1 MANMR
6 AIRTRI
12 KSVKNTEQITKAMKM
27 VAVSKL
33 RRTQSGMQAMRPFS
47 EKSQEVMDTLLSS
60 SSVPENRFIKPHKE
74 VKKVCY
80 VLFLGNR
87 GLCGAYNSSILH
99 YANSVI
105 KQSGKDY
112 GLVVCG
118 RWGKDVLANSGLKV
132 VKTFSELSDTPSIDE
147 ALEVA
152 DYLKSLYTSGE
163 YDEVHLIYQHYVTA
177 LRQDPM
183 NVQYLPAVPEKSEH
197 KKGPGRIFIFEPDT
211 DSVLESVMQLYL
223 NNKIMS
229 VLLDSKCGEHSARM
243 TAMTAASDST
253 KTLIAQLDLKLNRA
267 RQAAITTE
275 ITEIVGGAAALKKK
289 KQ

>member
-118 RWGKDVLANSGLKV
+118 RWGKDVLANSSLKV
-132 VKTFSELSDTPSIDE
+132 VKTFSELSDTPNIDE

-152 DYLKSLYTSGE
+152 DYLKRLYTSGE

>member
-47 EKSQEVMDTLLSS
+47 GKSQEVMDTLLSS
-60 SSVPENRFIKPHKE
+60 SSVPENRFIMPHKE

-132 VKTFSELSDTPSIDE
+132 VKTFSELSDTPNIDE

>member
-33 RRTQSGMQAMRPFS
+33 RRTQSGMQAIRPFS

-74 VKKVCY
+74 VNKVCY

-118 RWGKDVLANSGLKV
+118 RWGKDVLANSSLNV
-132 VKTFSELSDTPSIDE
+132 VKTFSELSDTPNIDE
-147 ALEVA
+147 ALDVA

>member
-33 RRTQSGMQAMRPFS
+33 RRTQSGMQAIRPFS

-105 KQSGKDY
+105 KQSGKYY

-118 RWGKDVLANSGLKV
+118 RWGKDVLANSSLKV
-132 VKTFSELSDTPSIDE
+132 VKTFSELSDTPNIDE
-147 ALEVA
+147 ALDVA

>member
-118 RWGKDVLANSGLKV
+118 RWGKDVLANSSLKV
-132 VKTFSELSDTPSIDE
+132 VKTFSELSDTPNIDE
-147 ALEVA
+147 ALDVA
-152 DYLKSLYTSGE
+152 DYLKNLYTSGE

>member
-33 RRTQSGMQAMRPFS
+33 RKTQSGMQAMRPFS

-118 RWGKDVLANSGLKV
+118 RWGKDVLANSSLKV
-132 VKTFSELSDTPSIDE
+132 VKTFSELSDTPNIDE

>member
-33 RRTQSGMQAMRPFS
+33 RRTQSGMQAIRPFS

-105 KQSGKDY
+105 KQSDKDY

-118 RWGKDVLANSGLKV
+118 RWGKDVLANSSLKV
-132 VKTFSELSDTPSIDE
+132 VKTFSELSDTPNIDE

-211 DSVLESVMQLYL
+211 DSVLESVIQLYL

>member
-33 RRTQSGMQAMRPFS
+33 RRTQSGMQAIRPFS

-118 RWGKDVLANSGLKV
+118 RWGKDVLANSSLKV

-183 NVQYLPAVPEKSEH
+183 NVQYLPAMPEKSEH

>member
-118 RWGKDVLANSGLKV
+118 RWGKDVLANSSLKV
-132 VKTFSELSDTPSIDE
+132 VKTFSELSDTPNIDE

-177 LRQDPM
+177 LRQEPM

>member
-60 SSVPENRFIKPHKE
+60 LSVPENRFIKPHKE

-118 RWGKDVLANSGLKV
+118 RWGKDVLANSSLKV

-147 ALEVA
+147 ALDVA

>member
-118 RWGKDVLANSGLKV
+118 RWGKDVLANSSLKV
-132 VKTFSELSDTPSIDE
+132 VKTFSELSDTPNIDE

-152 DYLKSLYTSGE
+152 DYLKSLYTSSE

>member
-33 RRTQSGMQAMRPFS
+33 RRTQSGMQAIRPFS

-118 RWGKDVLANSGLKV
+118 RWGKDVLANSSLKV

-147 ALEVA
+147 ALDVA

-183 NVQYLPAVPEKSEH
+183 NVQYLPAMPEKSEH

>member
-118 RWGKDVLANSGLKV
+118 RWGKDVLANSSLKI
-132 VKTFSELSDTPSIDE
+132 VKTFSELSDTPNIDE

-152 DYLKSLYTSGE
+152 DYLKRLYTSGE

>member
-33 RRTQSGMQAMRPFS
+33 RKTQSGMQAIRPFS

-118 RWGKDVLANSGLKV
+118 RWGKDVLANSSLKV
-132 VKTFSELSDTPSIDE
+132 VKTFSELSDTPNIDE

>member
-105 KQSGKDY
+105 KQSGKNY

-118 RWGKDVLANSGLKV
+118 RWGKDVLANSSLKV
-132 VKTFSELSDTPSIDE
+132 VKTFSELSDTPNIDE

>member
-105 KQSGKDY
+105 KQSDKDY

-118 RWGKDVLANSGLKV
+118 RWGKDVLANSSLKV
-132 VKTFSELSDTPSIDE
+132 VKTFSELSDTPNIDE

>member
-118 RWGKDVLANSGLKV
+118 RWGKDVLANSSLKV
-132 VKTFSELSDTPSIDE
+132 VKTFSELSDTPNIDE

-183 NVQYLPAVPEKSEH
+183 NVQYLPAVPENSEH

>member
-118 RWGKDVLANSGLKV
+118 RWGKDVLANSSLKV
-132 VKTFSELSDTPSIDE
+132 VKTFSELSDTPNIDE

-275 ITEIVGGAAALKKK
+275 ITEIVGGAAALKKT

>member
-60 SSVPENRFIKPHKE
+60 SSVTENRFIKPHKE

-118 RWGKDVLANSGLKV
+118 RWGKDVLANSSLKV
-132 VKTFSELSDTPSIDE
+132 VKTFSELSDTPNIDE

>member
-80 VLFLGNR
+80 ILFLGNR

>member
-33 RRTQSGMQAMRPFS
+33 RKTQSGMQAIRPFS
-47 EKSQEVMDTLLSS
+47 EKSQEVMETLLSS

-118 RWGKDVLANSGLKV
+118 RWGKDVLANSSLKV
-132 VKTFSELSDTPSIDE
+132 VKTFSELSDTPNIDE

-152 DYLKSLYTSGE
+152 DYLKRLYTSGE

>member
-105 KQSGKDY
+105 KQSGRDY

-118 RWGKDVLANSGLKV
+118 RWGKDVLANSSLKV
-132 VKTFSELSDTPSIDE
+132 VKTFSELSDTPNIDE

-152 DYLKSLYTSGE
+152 DYLKSLYTSGD

>member
-132 VKTFSELSDTPSIDE
+132 VKTFSELSDTPNIDE

>member
-33 RRTQSGMQAMRPFS
+33 RRTQSGMQAIRPFS

-74 VKKVCY
+74 VNKVCY

-118 RWGKDVLANSGLKV
+118 RWGKDVLANSSLNV
-132 VKTFSELSDTPSIDE
+132 VKTFSELSDTPNIDE

-152 DYLKSLYTSGE
+152 DYLKRLYTSGE

>member
-47 EKSQEVMDTLLSS
+47 EKSQEVMETLLSS
-60 SSVPENRFIKPHKE
+60 SSVPENRFIKPYKE

-132 VKTFSELSDTPSIDE
+132 VKTFSELSDTPNIDE